1 MPMMHSEDIKIQ
13 EKSLPLFKNYTNDR
27 VYKFAI
33 SHRNIIHC
41 FGRFPHRNKILS

>member
-27 VYKFAI
+27 VYKFAKVI
-33 SHRNIIHC
+33 
-41 FGRFPHRNKILS
+41 GILFIVLDVFRIEIKF